1 MNSQLRQYWINLLST
16 FMSQAFTAASI
27 IILTPILLTNLGAQL
42 FGYYGVLL
50 NLILF
55 CTIFDFGLNIGLLR
69 RLIHEKEKASNLIS
83 SCFIFFCLVFPIAWG
98 LLYTLMELKW
108 VLHATQSI
116 GINNALIAGLLA
128 LLVTINMQATLFDI
142 ILQSLNKIFIGKLI
156 RIVKTIIEF
165 GLVWLASIQQSLLL
179 LVGVLVMLN
188 ILYVIGMYMLAKKSI
203 FFEIK
208 FPTNFVAITRS
219 HLTYSSWYAL
229 SALAG
234 VLVYNAQ
241 TVLMGNQ
248 LSTESIAKF
257 LVISKFYEVVRTGLA
272 NFTVILFPSIAMMEA
287 DGNWNNILQHFS
299 KVFFRILA
307 LVLVTTVMMFTLGE
321 FLFIIWSGFKDA
333 ESMQIFRLYTIMI
346 MLLVLEHVALVFLS
360 ALKLNRL
367 PTIVS
372 LFQGLLGLALSYC
385 FMQNFGVKGALWGS
399 LIALLSTSFLFNP
412 AYLYI
417 SLRKKSAK

>member
-1 MNSQLRQYWINLLST
+1 MNSQRRQYWINLLST

-27 IILTPILLTNLGAQL
+27 IILTPILLTNLGEQL
-42 FGYYGVLL
+42 FGYYGILL

-55 CTIFDFGLNIGLLR
+55 CAIFDFGLNIGLLR
-69 RLIHEKEKASNLIS
+69 RLIHEKEKASDLIS
-83 SCFIFFCLVFPIAWG
+83 TCFIFFCLIFPIAWG
-98 LLYTLMELKW
+98 FLYALMELKW
-108 VLHATQSI
+108 VLHTTQSV
-116 GINNALIAGLLA
+116 GIKNALIAGLLA

-142 ILQSLNKIFIGKLI
+142 VLQSLNKIFVGKLI
-156 RIVKTIIEF
+156 RIVKTIFEF
-165 GLVWLASIQQSLLL
+165 GLVWWVSKQQSLILL
-179 LVGVLVMLN
+179 IGVLVVVN
-188 ILYVIGMYMLAKKSI
+188 ILYVIGMYLIAKKAI
-203 FFEIK
+203 FFELK

-219 HLTYSSWYAL
+219 HITYSCWYAL

-257 LVISKFYEVVRTGLA
+257 LVIAKFYEVVRTGLA
-272 NFTVILFPSIAMMEA
+272 NFTIILFPSIAMMEA
-287 DGNWNNILQHFS
+287 DGNWHNILLHFG
-299 KVFFRILA
+299 KVFLRILA
-307 LVLVTTVMMFTLGE
+307 LVVVTTVMTFTLGE
-321 FLFIIWSGFKDA
+321 YLFTIWSGFKDA
-333 ESMQIFRLYTIMI
+333 ESLEVFRLYTIMI

-367 PTIVS
+367 PTMVS
-372 LFQGLLGLALSYC
+372 VFQGILGLALSYL
-385 FMQNFGVKGALWGS
+385 FMQNFGLKGALWGS

-417 SLRKKSAK
+417 SLRKNSAK